1 MAQCQITHPD
11 PRQEDPA
18 PPGEVP
24 GNAPGRAFRP
34 LKWQSTDGPAR
45 RSTTGAASLAGQRDM
60 CQEPAIWSRTQV
72 ALGTLPFL
80 VLAAVT
86 VIDLVVGHSIGLLA
100 LLSLGPAFAAVVG
113 GIRRMIIVSCLALA
127 LCAFLATY
135 KDLVIDTDDKLAFLT
150 VLGVSV
156 AGVIAST
163 LRQRQERELAD
174 VRTVAEAAQQVL
186 LRPVPAES
194 GAIRIA
200 VRYISATSR
209 ATIGGDLYEVIAAA
223 DAIRFIIGD
232 VQGKGLEAV
241 KTASTVLGAFREV
254 APDTSDLA
262 VITARIEATLA
273 RELTQEQFV
282 TAIVGQISTDGSKV
296 ELLNRGHPPPLL
308 VNGAGPRLLEAAEGG
323 LPLGLA
329 EFAGEPGEPGGPGQP
344 GRTSVIE
351 IGPGDRILFY
361 TDGVSEARSRAG
373 EFFPLTRCRAIGEA
387 GEPDQILDA
396 LSAAVLRHVGHAL
409 DDDAAML
416 LIRRGPA

>member
-1 MAQCQITHPD
+1 V
-11 PRQEDPA
+11 
-18 PPGEVP
+18 G
-24 GNAPGRAFRP
+24 
-34 LKWQSTDGPAR
+34 
-45 RSTTGAASLAGQRDM
+45 
-60 CQEPAIWSRTQV
+60 QEPVIWSRTQV

-80 VLAAVT
+80 VLAAVAI
-86 VIDLVVGHSIGLLA
+86 IDVAVGHSIGLLA

-113 GIRRMIIVSCLALA
+113 GLRRMIIVSLLALA

-135 KDLVIDTDDKLAFLT
+135 KDLVIDLDDQLAFVT

-174 VRTVAEAAQQVL
+174 VRTVAEAAQRVL

-194 GAIRIA
+194 GAVQIA

-209 ATIGGDLYEVIAAA
+209 ATIGGDLYEVIAAP
-223 DAIRFIIGD
+223 DATRFIIGD

-241 KTASTVLGAFREV
+241 KTASTVLGSFREV
-254 APDTSDLA
+254 APDASDLA
-262 VITARIEATLA
+262 VIAARIEATLA
-273 RELTQEQFV
+273 RELTDEQFV
-282 TAIVGQISTDGSKV
+282 TAIVGQVSADGSKV

-308 VNGAGPRLLEAAEGG
+308 VDGTGPRLLETAAGG

-329 EFAGEPGEPGGPGQP
+329 QLADAPGQP
-344 GRTSVIE
+344 DQTGQQAVIE
-351 IGPGDRILFY
+351 VGPGDRILFY
-361 TDGVSEARSRAG
+361 TDGVSEARGRSG
-373 EFFPLTRCRAIGEA
+373 EFFPLAHSRAIGGT

-396 LSAAVLRHVGHAL
+396 LSADVLRHVGHAL

-416 LIRRGPA
+416 LIRREPA

>member
-1 MAQCQITHPD
+1 
-11 PRQEDPA
+11 
-18 PPGEVP
+18 
-24 GNAPGRAFRP
+24 
-34 LKWQSTDGPAR
+34 
-45 RSTTGAASLAGQRDM
+45 
-60 CQEPAIWSRTQV
+60 V

-80 VLAAVT
+80 VLAAVAI
-86 VIDLVVGHSIGLLA
+86 IDVAVGHSIGLLA

-113 GIRRMIIVSCLALA
+113 GLRRMIIVSLLALA

-135 KDLVIDTDDKLAFLT
+135 KDLAIDLDDQLAFVT

-174 VRTVAEAAQQVL
+174 VRTVAEAAQRVL

-194 GAIRIA
+194 GAVQIA

-209 ATIGGDLYEVIAAA
+209 ATIGGDLYEVIAAP
-223 DAIRFIIGD
+223 DATRFIIGD

-241 KTASTVLGAFREV
+241 KTASTVLGSFREV
-254 APDTSDLA
+254 APDASDLA
-262 VITARIEATLA
+262 VIAARIEATLA
-273 RELTQEQFV
+273 RELTDEQFV
-282 TAIVGQISTDGSKV
+282 TAIVGQVSADGSKV

-308 VNGAGPRLLEAAEGG
+308 VDSTGPRLLETAAGG

-329 EFAGEPGEPGGPGQP
+329 QLADAPGQP
-344 GRTSVIE
+344 DQAGQPAVIE
-351 IGPGDRILFY
+351 VGPGDRILFY
-361 TDGVSEARSRAG
+361 TDGVSEARGRSG
-373 EFFPLTRCRAIGEA
+373 EFFPLAHSGAIGGT

-396 LSAAVLRHVGHAL
+396 LSADVLRHVGHAL

-416 LIRRGPA
+416 LIRREPA

>member
-1 MAQCQITHPD
+1 
-11 PRQEDPA
+11 
-18 PPGEVP
+18 V
-24 GNAPGRAFRP
+24 
-34 LKWQSTDGPAR
+34 S
-45 RSTTGAASLAGQRDM
+45 GAV
-60 CQEPAIWSRTQV
+60 IWSRTQV

-86 VIDLVVGHSIGLLA
+86 VIDLVVGHSVGLLA

-135 KDLVIDTDDKLAFLT
+135 KDLVIDTDDQLAFVT

-163 LRQRQERELAD
+163 LRQRQERELAG

-194 GAIRIA
+194 GAVRIA

-254 APDTSDLA
+254 APDASDLA
-262 VITARIEATLA
+262 VITTRIEATLA

-329 EFAGEPGEPGGPGQP
+329 EFAGGPGRPGQP

-373 EFFPLTRCRAIGEA
+373 EFFPLTRCRAISET

>member
-1 MAQCQITHPD
+1 
-11 PRQEDPA
+11 
-18 PPGEVP
+18 V
-24 GNAPGRAFRP
+24 
-34 LKWQSTDGPAR
+34 S
-45 RSTTGAASLAGQRDM
+45 GAV
-60 CQEPAIWSRTQV
+60 IWSRTQV

-86 VIDLVVGHSIGLLA
+86 VIDLVVGHSVGLLA

-135 KDLVIDTDDKLAFLT
+135 KDLVIGTDDQLAFVT

-163 LRQRQERELAD
+163 LRQRQERELAG

-194 GAIRIA
+194 GAVRIA

-223 DAIRFIIGD
+223 DATRFIIGD

-254 APDTSDLA
+254 APDASDLA
-262 VITARIEATLA
+262 VITTRIEATLA

-329 EFAGEPGEPGGPGQP
+329 EFAGGPGGPGEPGGPGQP

-373 EFFPLTRCRAIGEA
+373 EFFPLTRCRAISEA

>member
-1 MAQCQITHPD
+1 
-11 PRQEDPA
+11 
-18 PPGEVP
+18 
-24 GNAPGRAFRP
+24 
-34 LKWQSTDGPAR
+34 
-45 RSTTGAASLAGQRDM
+45 M
-60 CQEPAIWSRTQV
+60 CQEPVIWSRTQV
-72 ALGTLPFL
+72 ALWVLPYL
-80 VLAAVT
+80 VLAAVA
-86 VIDLVVGHSIGLLA
+86 VIDIMAGHSVGLLA

-113 GIRRMIIVSCLALA
+113 GLIRMIIVSCLALA
-127 LCAFLATY
+127 LCLFLATY
-135 KDLVIDTDDKLAFLT
+135 QDRTFGVDDQVALVT

-194 GAIRIA
+194 GAVRIA
-200 VRYISATSR
+200 VRNISATSR

-232 VQGKGLEAV
+232 VQGKGLAAV
-241 KTASTVLGAFREV
+241 KLASTALGAFREV

-273 RELTQEQFV
+273 RELTDEQFV
-282 TAIVGQISTDGSKV
+282 TAIVGQVSADGSKV

-308 VNGAGPRLLEAAEGG
+308 MDGEGPRLLGVAEGG

-329 EFAGEPGEPGGPGQP
+329 QFAAGLGQP
-344 GRTSVIE
+344 AAAGPAGRASVVE
-351 IGPGDRILFY
+351 VGPGDRILFY
-361 TDGVSEARSRAG
+361 TDGVSEARSRSG
-373 EFFPLTRCRAIGEA
+373 EFFPLTECPAVREA
-387 GEPDQILDA
+387 GDPDQILDA
-396 LSAAVLRHVGHAL
+396 LSTEVLRHVGHAL

-416 LIRRGPA
+416 LIRREPA